1 MWEQVKESFVES
13 FGRIAA
19 AAAGLVPGVV
29 AMVLVLLVSL
39 ILAVAVRL
47 MLRRVLTGIGFDRL
61 VHRWGFTAADE
72 WPPSRTPTAVAARL
86 GFWILLLLGAVVGL
100 TGFDA
105 ALSRTL
111 ALRLLE
117 FLPQV
122 VAAGAIFAAGLVAAR
137 FLERNARIGAVNLQI
152 RSARVLSL
160 GVKWLVILMA
170 TAMALSHLGI
180 GGSIVAI
187 SFGIVFGG
195 AMLAAALA
203 VGLGARDAVARA
215 LERRREGEPEPEDK
229 DQDVVRHL

>member
-1 MWEQVKESFVES
+1 MWEQVKESFVQS
-13 FGRIAA
+13 LARIAG

-122 VAAGAIFAAGLVAAR
+122 IAAGAILVVGVAVAR
-137 FLERNARIGAVNLQI
+137 FLERNTRIGAVNLQI
-152 RSARVLSL
+152 RSARLLSL
-160 GVKWLVILMA
+160 GVKWLVLLMA
-170 TAMALSHLGI
+170 TAMALGHLGI

-187 SFGIVFGG
+187 SFGILFGG
-195 AMLAAALA
+195 AVLAVALA

-215 LERRREGEPEPEDK
+215 LERRREGEAEPDDK
-229 DQDVVRHL
+229 DEDVVRHL

>member
-1 MWEQVKESFVES
+1 MWEQVKESFVQS

-19 AAAGLVPGVV
+19 AAAGLVPGVI
-29 AMVLVLLVSL
+29 AMVLVLVVSL
-39 ILAVAVRL
+39 VLAVLVRL
-47 MLRRVLTGIGFDRL
+47 ITRRLLTGIGFDRL

-86 GFWILLLLGAVVGL
+86 GFWLLLLLGAVVGL

-105 ALSRTL
+105 TLAREL

-122 VAAGAIFAAGLVAAR
+122 VAAGAIFVVGLVAAR
-137 FLERNARIGAVNLQI
+137 FLERNARIGAVNMQL
-152 RSARVLSL
+152 RSARVLGL
-160 GVKWLVILMA
+160 GIKWLVILLA
-170 TAMALSHLGI
+170 TAMALDHLGI

-195 AMLAAALA
+195 VVLAAALA
-203 VGLGARDAVARA
+203 VGLGAREAVARA
-215 LERRREGEPEPEDK
+215 LERRREGEGEPEPKDEDA
-229 DQDVVRHL
+229 VRHL